1 MCLTWP
7 ARREDDAAGRAEQPT
22 RTIVFSTF
30 VRALDLVE
38 ARLEGSGIGVV
49 RLDGGMT
56 IEARGQAVR
65 QFARDPHVRE
75 PAPVLALF
83 VAMSGFLVALAHADP
98 QGVWN
103 SAGTGLKGVCSGF
116 SANKAKRRAASVA
129 IGHSCS

>member
-1 MCLTWP
+1 MCPSWP
-7 ARREDDAAGRAEQPT
+7 ARREDEAEGRAEQPT

-49 RLDGGMT
+49 RLDGSMT

-75 PAPVLALF
+75 PPPIVALC
-83 VAMSGFLVALAHADP
+83 GLLVALAHADP
-98 QGVWN
+98 QGVEN
-103 SAGTGLKGVCSGF
+103 SAGTGPEGGLFRVLSKQGKGES
-116 SANKAKRRAASVA
+116 SKRCHWALPS
-129 IGHSCS
+129 